1 MNPFPAAPPPGAPT
15 RFQTL
20 AGLTA
25 WLLLSFAAAG
35 IGGLASASAG
45 GLYRQMIQPAWA
57 PPGWLFGPVW
67 TVLYI
72 LMGVAAWMVWRERH
86 QPGAK
91 TALALYLAQLALN
104 ALWTWLFFA
113 WRMGAAAFA
122 EILLLWSL
130 ILATLLAF
138 RRVRPA
144 AAWLLVPYLAWV
156 TFAAAL
162 CFAIWRLNP
171 TLL

>member
-1 MNPFPAAPPPGAPT
+1 MTPSPAAPSPGVPT
-15 RFQTL
+15 RFPSL
-20 AGLTA
+20 AGLAA

-35 IGGLASASAG
+35 IGGLASANAG

-57 PPGWLFGPVW
+57 PPGWVFGPVW

-72 LMGVAAWMVWRERH
+72 LMGVAAWMVWRERR

-91 TALALYLAQLALN
+91 RALALYLVQLALN

-122 EILLLWSL
+122 GILLLWSL

-171 TLL
+171 ALL